1 MGWCFIIIF
10 SFKSGV
16 PSNSIHIGSNWCNW
30 VIITQTPYRIS
41 LFGGGTD
48 YPQWFKEYGGAVIGT
63 TINKYCY
70 ISVKDLPPFF
80 DYKYRIVWSKI
91 EHCKTIEEIQHPS
104 VRACLQYMKV
114 DKGLE
119 IHHMGDLPARTGI
132 GSSSAFTVGLLKAL
146 GCKTPVDTAIHIEQD
161 ILKENVGC
169 QDQIFAGYGGFLRIL
184 FSSENSYIVERLEAG
199 DLEDYLMLFFT
210 GFQRTASEI
219 VRAQLDTM
227 PHHMPEMKQI
237 QALTRR
243 ALLALD
249 NQHYRRIGD
258 FLHESWMVKKTLSPL
273 ISNPQIDDIYQRARD
288 AGARGGKLCG
298 AGGGGMMLLFVEPEF
313 QDEVREALSDCIE
326 IPFLFEKNGCR
337 FSQSTE

>member
-1 MGWCFIIIF
+1 M
-10 SFKSGV
+10 
-16 PSNSIHIGSNWCNW
+16 
-30 VIITQTPYRIS
+30 IITQTPYRIS

-48 YPQWFKEYGGAVIGT
+48 YPQWFKEHGGAVIGT

-70 ISVKDLPPFF
+70 ISVKDLQPFF

-104 VRACLQYMKV
+104 VRACLQFMKI
-114 DKGLE
+114 DRGLE

-132 GSSSAFTVGLLKAL
+132 GSSSAFTVGLLRAL
-146 GCKTPVDTAIHIEQD
+146 KFGKVWLAPMAIHIEQN
-161 ILKENVGC
+161 ILNENVGC
-169 QDQIFAGYGGFLRIL
+169 QDQIFSGHGGFLRIL
-184 FSSENSYIVERLEAG
+184 FFQQKSYEIQQLEVG

-219 VRAQLDTM
+219 VKTQLDTM
-227 PHHMPEMKQI
+227 SQHIPEMKQI
-237 QALTRR
+237 QKLTHQ
-243 ALLALD
+243 ALLALGKQ
-249 NQHYRRIGD
+249 NYKRIGD
-258 FLHESWMVKKTLSPL
+258 LLHESWMVKKTLSPL
-273 ISNPQIDDIYQRARD
+273 ISNFAIDDIYERARD

-298 AGGGGMMLLFVEPEF
+298 AGGGGMMLLFVESEF

-326 IPFLFEKNGCR
+326 IPFLFEKNGCC